1 VSTILIVANQ
11 TLPSAALAADVSRRI
26 GSGATEFHV
35 VVPATPPPGRGFS
48 WDEEAARAQA
58 EKRLAAFLD
67 GLRAQG
73 ATVDGEIGDR
83 DPVAAAQDASREH
96 DVAEVIL
103 STLPAGISH
112 WLRQDVPS
120 RMRDAFTVPVTVIE
134 QGKEAT
140 GSGS

>member
-1 VSTILIVANQ
+1 MSTILIVANQ
-11 TLPSAALAADVSRRI
+11 TLPSAALAADASRRI
-26 GSGATEFHV
+26 ESGATEFHV

-58 EKRLAAFLD
+58 EKRLAAFLE

-73 ATVDGEIGDR
+73 ATVNGEIGDR
-83 DPVAAAQDASREH
+83 DPVAAAQDASRGH

-134 QGKEAT
+134 QDRDAAS
-140 GSGS
+140 SGR